1 MFRHSIWIYLLIGQA
16 INFYCH
22 KMGNN
27 CWYAFVNTPYSLNL
41 FQFVNIF
48 FTWQVWNLKIMNYLN
63 SLFRDEKTRDIFDTS
78 LFQRW
83 LYTLMD
89 FFHFHVCSPF
99 FSHNHSLPLSSSYS
113 FVRERGERQ
122 IVGTL
127 TVNLSLSVPLEISH
141 ACKHALPAFAFCMEL
156 LWHRNPSIWA
166 SVSNLASH
174 LLGNNNFNV
183 RLECQKW
190 LRLAPNFTISFV
202 AFWSYSSIQKTFL

>member
-1 MFRHSIWIYLLIGQA
+1 
-16 INFYCH
+16 
-22 KMGNN
+22 
-27 CWYAFVNTPYSLNL
+27 
-41 FQFVNIF
+41 
-48 FTWQVWNLKIMNYLN
+48 MNYLN

-127 TVNLSLSVPLEISH
+127 TVNLSLSLFHLKFPMPASMHCRHSPSAWSCFGIEIRR
-141 ACKHALPAFAFCMEL
+141 FEL
-156 LWHRNPSIWA
+156 LFRIWPLTY
-166 SVSNLASH
+166 SVTTILM
-174 LLGNNNFNV
+174 LDWNV
-183 RLECQKW
+183 RSGLG
-190 LRLAPNFTISFV
+190 
-202 AFWSYSSIQKTFL
+202 